1 MGNISLDLKTFQT
14 SRTEIIALALN
25 IVLKLLDSVGVQ
37 VQAEK
42 LQIIMSLSFSI
53 LSCFINLTSMLR
65 HTVCLLSDRD
75 FRLPEQVTK

>member
-53 LSCFINLTSMLR
+53 LSCFINLTSMLA
-65 HTVCLLSDRD
+65 VS
-75 FRLPEQVTK
+75 

>member
-53 LSCFINLTSMLR
+53 LSCFINVTSMLA
-65 HTVCLLSDRD
+65 VS
-75 FRLPEQVTK
+75 